1 MGSVQPGQQLDHYSI
16 EREIAQS
23 GMATIYLGKDLRTGC
38 QVAIKVPHLEAECD
52 VAFFERF
59 QREEQIGQKLDHPG
73 VVKVFRNDGR
83 SRLYM
88 VMEWVEGKSLR
99 TLLNEQRKLT
109 PDRAVAIT
117 LQICNALEYLH
128 RNGVIH
134 RDLKPENIILDSGY
148 NDTGYN
154 DSGDHVKLIDFGI
167 AGCAGARRLT
177 FGKLSNTMGTP
188 DYISPEQVQGK
199 RGDARSD
206 LFALGVM
213 LYEMLTGRVPFQGSN
228 PLAVM
233 NARLRNNPVPPR
245 QIEPAIPSRLQ
256 TVIYRALERDH
267 KNRYATAKD
276 FADGLAHLDETGVD
290 EPSGKPAENP
300 PHMSLSWLQGALFF
314 GPLAL
319 IPMLIFT
326 LLFYFSRHP

>member
-16 EREIAQS
+16 EREIACS
-23 GMATIYLGKDLRTGC
+23 GMATIYLAKDLRTGC
-38 QVAIKVPHLEAECD
+38 QIAIKVPHIEAECD

-59 QREEQIGQKLDHPG
+59 RREEQIGQKLDHPG

-83 SRLYM
+83 SRLYI

-99 TLLNEQRKLT
+99 ALLNEQHKLT
-109 PDRAVAIT
+109 PERAVAIT
-117 LQICNALEYLH
+117 LQICDALEYLH
-128 RNGVIH
+128 RQGVIH
-134 RDLKPENIILDSGY
+134 RDLKPENIILSPGDEP
-148 NDTGYN
+148 
-154 DSGDHVKLIDFGI
+154 GDHAKLIDFGI
-167 AGCAGARRLT
+167 AGCVGARRLT

-213 LYEMLTGRVPFQGSN
+213 LYEMLTGRAPFQGSN

-245 QIEPAIPSRLQ
+245 QIEPAIPPQLQ
-256 TVIYRALERDH
+256 TVIYRALERDPRD
-267 KNRYATAKD
+267 RYATAKD
-276 FADGLAHLDETGVD
+276 FAYDLNHLDETGVD
-290 EPSGKPAENP
+290 ATSEKRAENP
-300 PHMSLSWLQGALFF
+300 AHTSLSWLQGALFF